1 MRIIGGESVKPK
13 PARAGTRAPVA
24 CGSGKLALTAIA
36 PQNPRMRR
44 IVLLTAIVLLP
55 CASPARADGVLYRCE
70 SDVGISIQGTPCP
83 KGASQ
88 RKIAVQGPSDK
99 APAPAPTPAPQATA
113 APPAPPPVPITEPSA
128 MRGPSDPYPLWQCM
142 RADGSTFDSRTGV
155 PGKQWVP
162 KPDDPDA
169 AVANA
174 PPKIAVLPKKGEHII
189 RPHVEVDVPADAPVA
204 DSTPPPPGAAPG
216 QWVADQCTQLES
228 QQACDRF
235 ATRRDALR
243 KQIYAAKP
251 SERATWAPEE
261 QDLTSMLYAACGR

>member
-1 MRIIGGESVKPK
+1 
-13 PARAGTRAPVA
+13 
-24 CGSGKLALTAIA
+24 
-36 PQNPRMRR
+36 MRR
-44 IVLLTAIVLLP
+44 IVLLTAIALLP
-55 CASPARADGVLYRCE
+55 CALPARADGVLYRCE
-70 SDVGISIQGTPCP
+70 SDAGISIQGTPCP
-83 KGASQ
+83 KGGTQ
-88 RKIAVQGPSDK
+88 RKIAVQPPANAVPVPVPQ
-99 APAPAPTPAPQATA
+99 APAVPA
-113 APPAPPPVPITEPSA
+113 APAAAMPITPSSA
-128 MRGPSDPYPLWQCM
+128 MRGPNDPYPLWQCM

-169 AVANA
+169 AANT
-174 PPKIAVLPKKGEHII
+174 PPKIAVLPKKGDHII
-189 RPHVEVDVPADAPVA
+189 RPYVEADVPADAPAV

-216 QWVADQCTQLES
+216 QWVADQCTLLDP